1 MSHADTCSRAKV
13 GDGVKAYRDV
23 GRPPITS
30 DERPRQSHFRWIAVA
45 ELFRAIAS
53 TNVIALS
60 EEHLRQA
67 GLSEDACL
75 VPCSTDRTPR
85 PAGLGGGMKRRLI
98 AIIRRSCSDL
108 SVPASQ
114 VDSVFGSH
122 RRMSNLPLSLVLQVE
137 MDP

>member
-1 MSHADTCSRAKV
+1 
-13 GDGVKAYRDV
+13 
-23 GRPPITS
+23 
-30 DERPRQSHFRWIAVA
+30 VA

-67 GLSEDACL
+67 GLSEDARL
-75 VPCSTDRTPR
+75 GPCSTDRTSR
-85 PAGLGGGMKRRLI
+85 PAGLGGRDEKEAHCNHSAVMFKM
-98 AIIRRSCSDL
+98 